1 MTTGRINQ
9 IAIPTDRSA
18 SEKRSSQPRPTDA
31 APELSSGLE
40 PPSRRFLSIAECAC
54 DSSSKRESRRATRT
68 AATRRTAP
76 TNGRTGGAR
85 VSKGQPSQSTMRHD
99 KRKGPNRVR
108 AHRSRDTGARRSC
121 ARSTPDQSPRPHPGL
136 SDRRL
141 RCTLGRRDRVRPF
154 V

>member
-9 IAIPTDRSA
+9 IAIPTDPSA
-18 SEKRSSQPRPTDA
+18 SARASRDRRTPTQSQ
-31 APELSSGLE
+31 SSGLE

-54 DSSSKRESRRATRT
+54 DSSSERESRRATRT

-76 TNGRTGGAR
+76 TNGRTKGAR

-99 KRKGPNRVR
+99 ERKGPNRVR